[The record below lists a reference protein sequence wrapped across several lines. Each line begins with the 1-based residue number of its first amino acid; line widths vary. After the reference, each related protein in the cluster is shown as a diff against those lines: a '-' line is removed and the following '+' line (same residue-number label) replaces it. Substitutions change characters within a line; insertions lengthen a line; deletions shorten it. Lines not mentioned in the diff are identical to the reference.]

1 MSAILAIIKKVP
13 TWVWVLLALLLA
25 FLLLRGP
32 LTRAW
37 AQLKQVA
44 MRDGGDYSQGVQGTT
59 PEERDA
65 RNQELDAMAQE
76 AYAQLTAGVVNPTAR
91 ERALAAILEG
101 TNDTELRVVAKSY
114 KLLSRD
120 KTLYQ
125 AVDSAWMSLS
135 DVDERLMSRLAN
147 IAMI

>member
-37 AQLKQVA
+37 AQLKQLA
-44 MRDGGDYSQGVQGTT
+44 MRDGGDYSQGATR
-59 PEERDA
+59 PDE
-65 RNQELDAMAQE
+65 ELDAMAQE

-125 AVDSAWMSLS
+125 AVDSAWMPLS